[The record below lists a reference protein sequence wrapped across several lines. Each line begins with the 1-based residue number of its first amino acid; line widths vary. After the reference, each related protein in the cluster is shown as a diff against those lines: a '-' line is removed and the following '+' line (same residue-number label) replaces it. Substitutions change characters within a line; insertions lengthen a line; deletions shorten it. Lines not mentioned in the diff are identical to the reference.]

1 MIVGIDLGTTNSL
14 VAEMA
19 PSGPRVIPN
28 ALGEPLTPSVVGIDL
43 ADNLLVGR
51 AAKELQ
57 VVHPERCAS
66 LFKRLMGTDEKT
78 NLCGR
83 WFEPEELSSLVLRSL
98 KEDAEAFLGQP
109 VERAVITVPA
119 YFNDQQRKATITAG
133 RIAGFRVDRILNEPT
148 AAAMAYGFHESRD
161 EKLLI
166 VFDLG
171 GGTFD
176 VSLVELFEGVLEV
189 RASAGESF
197 LGGEDFTRTLAS
209 RVLETQGYP
218 PFERTELE
226 HPRLVSRMIQQCEQ
240 AKIRL
245 SSRESTNVR
254 IPNTIGDFDAQPAEV
269 AVTRAQFE
277 SWTNSILGRIELPVR
292 RVLGDARVNRAAIND
307 IILVGG
313 ATRMPSLVARVEELF
328 GKAPQYRI
336 DPDQVVALGAAIQ
349 AGLIADNAAVA
360 DLVVTDVAPFT
371 LGIEVSKTI
380 GFERQ
385 SGYFL
390 PIIHRNTTIPTSRVK
405 RVSTLEPNQTMIRVK
420 IYQGESRHV
429 ENNLYLGEFQVN
441 GIPRGPAGQSIDVRF
456 TYDQNGILEVEATV
470 VETGKAF
477 SHVVTRYAKGM
488 SAGQIA
494 KAVDDMRNLKRHP
507 RDEAEVQ
514 FVIRRAERLL
524 PELPYNLRHDFERLL
539 DGFEEALE
547 LRDGPA
553 VGRFREA
560 LQQFFDRFDAGHFP
574 HDDFGNEFQPDAD

>member
-14 VAEMA
+14 VADMTA
-19 PSGPRVIPN
+19 DGPRIIPN
-28 ALGEPLTPSVVGIDL
+28 ALGDPLTPSVVGIDL
-43 ADNLLVGR
+43 SGNLLVGR

-57 VVHPERCAS
+57 VVHPERCAA

-78 NLCGR
+78 HLCGR
-83 WFEPEELSSLVLRSL
+83 SFEPEELSSLVLRSL
-98 KEDAEAFLGQP
+98 KEDAEAFLAQP
-109 VERAVITVPA
+109 IERAVITVPA

-166 VFDLG
+166 IFDLG

-189 RASAGESF
+189 RASAGESI

-218 PFERTELE
+218 FERTELE
-226 HPRLVSRMIQQCEQ
+226 HPRLVSRMLQQCEL
-240 AKIRL
+240 AKLRL
-245 SSRESTNVR
+245 SSKTSTNVR
-254 IPNTIGDFDAQPAEV
+254 VPNASGEFDERPPEV

-277 SWTNSILGRIELPVR
+277 GWTSSILGRIELPVR
-292 RVLGDARVNRAAIND
+292 RVLGDARVNRSAINE

-313 ATRMPSLVARVEELF
+313 ATRMPALVHRVQDLF
-328 GKAPQYRI
+328 GKPPQCRI

-349 AGLIADNAAVA
+349 AGLIAENAAVA

-371 LGIEVSKTI
+371 LGVEVGKII
-380 GFERQ
+380 GFERKT
-385 SGYFL
+385 GYFM
-390 PIIHRNTTIPTSRVK
+390 PVIHRNTTIPTSRVE
-405 RVSTLEPNQTMIRVK
+405 RVATMDPNQTEVRVK
-420 IYQGESRHV
+420 IYQGESRRI
-429 ENNLYLGEFQVN
+429 ENNLFLGEFLVK
-441 GIPRGPAGQSIDVRF
+441 GIPRGPAGQDIDVRF
-456 TYDQNGILEVEATV
+456 TYDLNGILEVEAIV

-488 SAGQIA
+488 SAHDIA
-494 KAVDDMRNLKRHP
+494 QAVANMQTFKRHP
-507 RDEAEVQ
+507 RDEAENQ
-514 FVIRRAERLL
+514 FLMRRAERLL
-524 PELPYNLRHDFERLL
+524 PELPYKLRRQFEALL

-547 LRDGPA
+547 LRDDPA
-553 VGRFREA
+553 AGQYREA
-560 LQQFFDRFDAGHFP
+560 LQQFFNRFDAGDFP
-574 HDDFGNEFQPDAD
+574 HDEFGNEFQSDAD